1 METRGKIIYLSGER
15 TDSPNCKVNFA
26 IAEQFMLNMGCIVI
40 NPTKLEVVCPDFTPE
55 ETNRVC
61 YKMIEMSD
69 VIFMVSGWQK
79 SSSANAELCYAR
91 SIGKKVMYQEYYH
104 QFRRKHDEEST

>member
-1 METRGKIIYLSGER
+1 MEKRGKIVYLSGER
-15 TDSPNCKVNFA
+15 NDSVNAKVNFA

-40 NPTKLEVVCPDFTPE
+40 NPTKLDVICPEFTAE
-55 ETNRVC
+55 ESNLLC

-69 VIFMVSGWQK
+69 VVFMVSGWQK
-79 SSSANAELCYAR
+79 SNIANAEMNYAR